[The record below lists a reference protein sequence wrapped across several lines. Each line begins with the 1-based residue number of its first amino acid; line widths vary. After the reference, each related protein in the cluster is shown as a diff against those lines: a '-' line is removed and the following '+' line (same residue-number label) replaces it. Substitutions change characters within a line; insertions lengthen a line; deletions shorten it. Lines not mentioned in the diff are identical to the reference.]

1 MTRKEAFIKL
11 QTSKE
16 LYVLMSPCTKLPFVA
31 CDEETADDQIFIY
44 ENAADIEREAK
55 RFIEKKQPVQFLKI
69 ENKGFL
75 GFYSNL
81 FTMGVNCI
89 VLNGFTE
96 NEYRV
101 QIAELV
107 KRPGSSQPD
116 KSPWIENPAL
126 HLTAIYFM
134 QEVRRQKLAELPD
147 ECKEMMEEILRNF
160 ENGNFI
166 VVFKEK
172 EGAPLLKMPNGDIY
186 QPIFTDLIEFQK
198 FNKNQQ
204 FKAAGTSSAGLL
216 KMLAKEAKGFVINP
230 TGVNFQIPIKRE
242 VVDAIESEKDS

>member
-16 LYVLMSPCTKLPFVA
+16 LYVLMSPCTKLPFVV

-44 ENAADIEREAK
+44 ENTADIEREAK
-55 RFIEKKQPVQFLKI
+55 RFIEKKQPVQFMKI
-69 ENKGFL
+69 DNKGFL

-107 KRPGSSQPD
+107 KRPGSNQPE

-134 QEVRRQKLAELPD
+134 QEVRRQKLTEMPE

-160 ENGNFI
+160 EKGKFI
-166 VVFKEK
+166 AVYKEN
-172 EGAPLLKMPNGDIY
+172 EGAPLLKLQNGDVY

-198 FNKNQQ
+198 FNKKQE
-204 FKAAGTSSAGLL
+204 FKAVGTTSAGLL
-216 KMLAKEAKGFVINP
+216 KMLAKEAKGFTINP
-230 TGVNFQIPIKRE
+230 MGVNFQIPIIKE
-242 VVDAIESEKDS
+242 AVDPESNIEG

>member
-1 MTRKEAFIKL
+1 MTRKEALIKL
-11 QTSKE
+11 RTSKE
-16 LYVLMSPCTKLPFVA
+16 LYVLMSPCTKLPFVV
-31 CDEETADDQIFIY
+31 CDDETADDQIYIY
-44 ENAADIEREAK
+44 ENTADIEREAK

-96 NEYRV
+96 NEFRV
-101 QIAELV
+101 QLVELV
-107 KRPGSSQPD
+107 KRPGSNRPD

-134 QEVRRQKLAELPD
+134 QEVRRQKLTELPD
-147 ECKEMMEEILRNF
+147 ECKEMNEEILRNF

-166 VVFKEK
+166 VAYKEK
-172 EGAPLLKMPNGDIY
+172 EGAPLLKLPNGDVY

-204 FKAAGTSSAGLL
+204 FKSAGIFSEGLL
-216 KMLAKEAKGFVINP
+216 KILDKEAKGFVINP
-230 TGVNFQIPIKRE
+230 TGVNFLIPMNKE